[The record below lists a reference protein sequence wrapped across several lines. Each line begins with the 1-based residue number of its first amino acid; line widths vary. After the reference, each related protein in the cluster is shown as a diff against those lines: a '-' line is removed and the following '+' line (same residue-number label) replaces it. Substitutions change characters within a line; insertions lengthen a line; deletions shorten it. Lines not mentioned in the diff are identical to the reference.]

1 MPSAVINGMYVS
13 AQAFALCIHSDT
25 PDRLTVA
32 ALLTSAF
39 ICASGIK
46 NGPLILPLR
55 LIQIIRNA
63 IYPFIK
69 IATLGAAV
77 PPGFF
82 EYLACQGVLVGTI
95 VFETDHVHL
104 SPVSAKN
111 YTTRGIILRVYAKTD
126 EVVGSGIQGPCC

>member
-1 MPSAVINGMYVS
+1 MAPDRIPSAVINGMYVS

-25 PDRLTVA
+25 PERLTVA

-55 LIQIIRNA
+55 LIQIIRNS

-69 IATLGAAV
+69 IATLGASV
-77 PPGFF
+77 PPRFF
-82 EYLACQGVLVGTI
+82 ECLIQGILINFFVLVAKR
-95 VFETDHVHL
+95 VHF
-104 SPVSAKN
+104 SPIRFK
-111 YTTRGIILRVYAKTD
+111 R
-126 EVVGSGIQGPCC
+126 